1 MRLLKRRMRL
11 LKRRALITMALITLC
26 QSAGAQ
32 DYPSRPVTIV
42 VPFAPGGSTDLLS
55 RMVGQKLEQRWGKTF
70 VIENKPGAAS
80 LVAASAVA
88 KANPDGYTLM
98 MAPSATM
105 STNVTLYKILP
116 YDPVAEFVPLA
127 VIAQTPFVLVV
138 NPSLPVH
145 SVQDF
150 IKWAKEQGGQLSY
163 ATVGPGQPHHL
174 FAELFKSMTGVEM
187 SPVPYRGSLP
197 ALNDVVAG
205 HVPVM
210 FVDLGAG
217 LSIIQSGKVRA
228 LGVSPRTRV
237 AAIPDVPSVAEA
249 GVPDFDAASWQML
262 VAPAKSPRPVVDK
275 LHAEIKSILALGETK
290 DFIVKG
296 GMLTFENPSVE
307 GLQDF
312 VKSEIVRWGK
322 VVHQAGVAG
331 SQ

>member
-1 MRLLKRRMRL
+1 MRL

-105 STNVTLYKILP
+105 STNVTLYKSLP
-116 YDPVAEFVPLA
+116 YDPVAELVPLA

-205 HVPVM
+205 HIPVM

-262 VAPAKSPRPVVDK
+262 VAPGKSPRPVVDK

-322 VVHQAGVAG
+322 VAHQAGVAG

>member
-1 MRLLKRRMRL
+1 MRLS
-11 LKRRALITMALITLC
+11 KRRALIVMVLIALC

-105 STNVTLYKILP
+105 STNVTLYKSLP

>member
-26 QSAGAQ
+26 QPAGAQ

-105 STNVTLYKILP
+105 STNVTLYKSLP
-116 YDPVAEFVPLA
+116 YDPVAELVPLA

>member
-80 LVAASAVA
+80 LVAAGAVA

-105 STNVTLYKILP
+105 STNVTLYKSLP
-116 YDPVAEFVPLA
+116 YDPVAELIPLA

>member
-1 MRLLKRRMRL
+1 MRL
-11 LKRRALITMALITLC
+11 LKRRALITMALIALC
-26 QSAGAQ
+26 QSARAQ

-105 STNVTLYKILP
+105 STNVTLYKSLP
-116 YDPVAEFVPLA
+116 YDPVAELVPLA

-205 HVPVM
+205 HIPVM

-322 VVHQAGVAG
+322 VVHRAGVAG

>member
-1 MRLLKRRMRL
+1 MRL
-11 LKRRALITMALITLC
+11 LKRRALITMALIALC
-26 QSAGAQ
+26 RSAGAQ

-105 STNVTLYKILP
+105 STNVTLYKSLP

-150 IKWAKEQGGQLSY
+150 IKWAKEKGGQLSY

-205 HVPVM
+205 HIPVM

>member
-1 MRLLKRRMRL
+1 MRL
-11 LKRRALITMALITLC
+11 LKRRALITMALIALC

-105 STNVTLYKILP
+105 STNVTLYKSLP
-116 YDPVAEFVPLA
+116 YDPVAELVPLA

-205 HVPVM
+205 HIPVM

-322 VVHQAGVAG
+322 VVHRAGVAG

>member
-1 MRLLKRRMRL
+1 MRL
-11 LKRRALITMALITLC
+11 LKRRALITMVLIALC
-26 QSAGAQ
+26 RSAGAQ

-105 STNVTLYKILP
+105 STNVTLYKSLP
-116 YDPVAEFVPLA
+116 YDPVAELVPLA

-228 LGVSPRTRV
+228 LGVSPRTRI

-275 LHAEIKSILALGETK
+275 LHAEIKSILAFGETK

>member
-1 MRLLKRRMRL
+1 MRL

-26 QSAGAQ
+26 HPAGAQ

-105 STNVTLYKILP
+105 STNVTLYKSLP

-138 NPSLPVH
+138 NPSLPVR
-145 SVQDF
+145 SVQEF

-174 FAELFKSMTGVEM
+174 FAELFKSKTGVEM

-322 VVHQAGVAG
+322 VAHQAGVAG

>member
-105 STNVTLYKILP
+105 STNVTLYKSLP

>member
-105 STNVTLYKILP
+105 STNVTLYKSLP

-307 GLQDF
+307 GLQHF
-312 VKSEIVRWGK
+312 VKSEIVRWRK
-322 VVHQAGVAG
+322 LVHQAGVAA

>member
-26 QSAGAQ
+26 QPAGAQ

-105 STNVTLYKILP
+105 STNVTLYKSLP
-116 YDPVAEFVPLA
+116 YDPVAELIPLA

>member
-26 QSAGAQ
+26 QPAGAQ

-105 STNVTLYKILP
+105 STNVTLYKSLP

>member
-1 MRLLKRRMRL
+1 MPRMAAAHFGIEQREKSHCGRRMNLLSRLGNRPLGQCGPRGGPGGIGAKPGRRHFMRLLKRC
-11 LKRRALITMALITLC
+11 ALITMALITLC

-105 STNVTLYKILP
+105 STNVTLYKNLP
-116 YDPVAEFVPLA
+116 YDPVAELIPLA

-138 NPSLPVH
+138 NTSLPVH
-145 SVQDF
+145 SVQEF

-187 SPVPYRGSLP
+187 SPVR
-197 ALNDVVAG
+197 
-205 HVPVM
+205 
-210 FVDLGAG
+210 
-217 LSIIQSGKVRA
+217 
-228 LGVSPRTRV
+228 
-237 AAIPDVPSVAEA
+237 
-249 GVPDFDAASWQML
+249 
-262 VAPAKSPRPVVDK
+262 
-275 LHAEIKSILALGETK
+275 
-290 DFIVKG
+290 
-296 GMLTFENPSVE
+296 
-307 GLQDF
+307 
-312 VKSEIVRWGK
+312 SEE
-322 VVHQAGVAG
+322 
-331 SQ
+331 

>member
-11 LKRRALITMALITLC
+11 LKRRALIAMALIMLC
-26 QSAGAQ
+26 QPAGAQ

-105 STNVTLYKILP
+105 STNVTLYKSLP

-275 LHAEIKSILALGETK
+275 LHAEIKDILALGETK

-307 GLQDF
+307 GLQDV